1 MTVVTNEEL
10 IEELQKL
17 DARAADLIAAREET
31 LSYIRETNRLVAEER
46 LRYKELDL
54 TLELRRIKARAAA
67 E

>member
-1 MTVVTNEEL
+1 LTVVTNEEL